1 MNVTQSP
8 INYVHHHRSNHFY
21 YRNEIISHLDTNY
34 HLLSHICQ
42 NMENYIRKVRQVL
55 ESKYIYMYFCRCRHF
70 LLPVYIIMST

>member
-1 MNVTQSP
+1 MIIMILLYIVYVSVSCSCPFPQSP

-55 ESKYIYMYFCRCRHF
+55 ESK
-70 LLPVYIIMST
+70 SK

>member
-1 MNVTQSP
+1 MNVVQSP

-42 NMENYIRKVRQVL
+42 NMENYIRRVRQVL
-55 ESKYIYMYFCRCRHF
+55 ESKFMYVH
-70 LLPVYIIMST
+70 V

>member
-1 MNVTQSP
+1 MQSP

-42 NMENYIRKVRQVL
+42 NMESYIRKVRQVL
-55 ESKYIYMYFCRCRHF
+55 ESKCCISKIDM
-70 LLPVYIIMST
+70 VN

>member
-1 MNVTQSP
+1 MQSP

-55 ESKYIYMYFCRCRHF
+55 ESKYFPGPISLFF
-70 LLPVYIIMST
+70 YIIVHLYK